1 MRDVF
6 AYITFAFMHLAV
18 SFIPSNLQ
26 KRN

>member
-1 MRDVF
+1 
-6 AYITFAFMHLAV
+6 MHLAV